1 MCSSRLGPRCRKKL
15 RAAAI
20 RSITGHTIQQE
31 LGERNRNATYTYYST
46 ARSFP
51 VEPACRFQPQS
62 VHLTRWLALRTVRVA
77 NESISSAALPNRL
90 TRMKPSRKTPRRT
103 SATERATQPL
113 AGPAPSASTRAALDA
128 QTRSSTAD
136 LLAATGETVEGELQ
150 QNRRLP
156 ILLRRAWYGLNQA
169 FRRRIAH
176 TGLTPDQFTVLRN
189 LTEGD
194 SRGMTQSK
202 LTDLMSSDPNTIAAL
217 IDRMETAGHV
227 ERRPHERDRRSHR
240 IRLRPKGRSRYRQLV
255 AIAVGLQNDVL
266 AVLPAQ
272 RRAAFLRELTCVADG
287 CRTMAEDERR
297 RPETG

>member
-1 MCSSRLGPRCRKKL
+1 MMCFSRLGPRCRE
-15 RAAAI
+15 AAGRRDPFNYGA
-20 RSITGHTIQQE
+20 
-31 LGERNRNATYTYYST
+31 YYST
-46 ARSFP
+46 GVGRTQQKCYLHVLFDRAFIRGRTSLPVPTPIRALDAMAPTSDSARGKQVDQP
-51 VEPACRFQPQS
+51 GRFAQP
-62 VHLTRWLALRTVRVA
+62 
-77 NESISSAALPNRL
+77 L

-128 QTRSSTAD
+128 QSRSSTAD
-136 LLAATGETVEGELQ
+136 LLAATGETVEGEIQ

-194 SRGMTQSK
+194 SRGMTQSQ

-217 IDRMETAGHV
+217 IDRMEIAGHV

-255 AIAVGLQNDVL
+255 AIAAGLQNDVL
-266 AVLPAQ
+266 AVLPAH